1 VNLSEPTNLLWGLV
15 LLPAIA
21 SALTLVAA
29 PWPRWRQGLGWL
41 FALGQV
47 GLSLAVLSAFDTP
60 PSTGVSAGPLPIAQM
75 AVSVDWLSTLESPA
89 RLGVDGLNLYALLLL
104 AVVTL
109 LALLVDPLDGL
120 ARAALRQAG
129 VFAVCA
135 AAVIFL
141 TSRDLLL
148 AAACHATAAL
158 ALAGVMHLGAQSRPR
173 RPAAQAFLTPAL
185 LASGLL
191 WCAGIWAKAASDGL
205 SASIDALVVSA
216 TPTGVALALTLFLV
230 LHLPLVPLHR
240 WQTHGCGEG
249 AALSG
254 IVLAGG
260 LWMMLGVSG
269 WLRLG
274 LPLSSQALD
283 DVGMVLMWW
292 GAISA
297 ALGVGIA
304 STRERIGDRLAWG
317 CLASGGLVAMGLGAL
332 NLSATSGALLLCA
345 ALGLPRAA
353 SLVLVRW
360 LPVETGGRRIGL
372 WWSAMAVSLGAVAG
386 TGAFAGLLPLLAG
399 GSAWPVV
406 VCVVVSTMLTGVL
419 LAPVARVSARVDA
432 PPMAWSLRLGL
443 VLSLCVVIV
452 SGWQPA
458 WLAAWVTPDVE
469 RVLATAPMPQWS
481 AGVDAGMES
490 ISAGSQPENGAP
502 PTAPSSDRSPGDLT
516 P

>member
-1 VNLSEPTNLLWGLV
+1 
-15 LLPAIA
+15 
-21 SALTLVAA
+21 
-29 PWPRWRQGLGWL
+29 
-41 FALGQV
+41 
-47 GLSLAVLSAFDTP
+47 
-60 PSTGVSAGPLPIAQM
+60 
-75 AVSVDWLSTLESPA
+75 
-89 RLGVDGLNLYALLLL
+89 
-104 AVVTL
+104 
-109 LALLVDPLDGL
+109 
-120 ARAALRQAG
+120 
-129 VFAVCA
+129 
-135 AAVIFL
+135 
-141 TSRDLLL
+141 
-148 AAACHATAAL
+148 
-158 ALAGVMHLGAQSRPR
+158 
-173 RPAAQAFLTPAL
+173 
-185 LASGLL
+185 
-191 WCAGIWAKAASDGL
+191 
-205 SASIDALVVSA
+205 
-216 TPTGVALALTLFLV
+216 
-230 LHLPLVPLHR
+230 
-240 WQTHGCGEG
+240 
-249 AALSG
+249 
-254 IVLAGG
+254 
-260 LWMMLGVSG
+260 
-269 WLRLG
+269 
-274 LPLSSQALD
+274 
-283 DVGMVLMWW
+283 
-292 GAISA
+292 
-297 ALGVGIA
+297 
-304 STRERIGDRLAWG
+304 
-317 CLASGGLVAMGLGAL
+317 MGLGAL